1 MAKTED
7 SPKSTFVRLRMSSHD
22 SQVEILVLLEFS
34 SQLPASPKIFARL
47 SELIED
53 EDTGLDYIAS
63 LIKMDPS
70 VAAHILRVTNSAYYG
85 CPVKLNDI
93 ESAIARIGF
102 NEIHKV
108 LSVVIAHDSFYQA
121 LPIYGVTAT
130 EYADECIAVAAASEV
145 VAQRAGADLNT
156 SYITGLL
163 HAVGKL
169 AINLYL
175 EKLGKT
181 THLIKTRERVALLE
195 AEAENFGLTHLQ
207 AGFELLKHWQFEPEI
222 WQPIRQQSSRRR
234 VAHFIRPTAI
244 LTAAIWIADNFKKFD
259 PDAALPSEFV
269 WALKELNLDTLETAS
284 LIDSTRFEFND
295 RQNLFSML
303 I

>member
-1 MAKTED
+1 M
-7 SPKSTFVRLRMSSHD
+7 P
-22 SQVEILVLLEFS
+22 SQDNKVEIPELLEFS

-47 SELIED
+47 SKLIKD
-53 EDTGLDYIAS
+53 ENTGLDYIAS
-63 LIKMDPS
+63 LIKMDTS
-70 VAAHILRVTNSAYYG
+70 LASHILRVSNSAYYG

-102 NEIHKV
+102 NEVHKV
-108 LSVVIAHDSFYQA
+108 LSVVIAHDSFYQP
-121 LPIYGVTAT
+121 LPAYRVTAT
-130 EYADECIAVAAASEV
+130 EYADECIAVAVASEV
-145 VAQRAGADLNT
+145 VAQRAGADLNAP
-156 SYITGLL
+156 YVTGLL
-163 HAVGKL
+163 HAIGKL

-175 EKLGKT
+175 EKLGKA

-207 AGFELLKHWQFEPEI
+207 AGFELLKHWQFKPEI
-222 WQPIRQQSSRRR
+222 WQPIRQQSNPRRA
-234 VAHFIRPTAI
+234 AHFIRPTAI
-244 LTAAIWIADNFKKFD
+244 LTAAIWLSDNFKKFD
-259 PDAALPSEFV
+259 PDAALPSEYV

-303 I
+303 D

>member
-1 MAKTED
+1 MPSQE
-7 SPKSTFVRLRMSSHD
+7 
-22 SQVEILVLLEFS
+22 SQVAIPVLLEFS

-47 SELIED
+47 SKLIED

-70 VAAHILRVTNSAYYG
+70 LAAHILRVTNSAYYG
-85 CPVKLNDI
+85 CAVKLSDI

-102 NEIHKV
+102 NEVQKV
-108 LSVVIAHDSFYQA
+108 LSVVIAHGCFYQA
-121 LPIYGVTAT
+121 LPIYGITAT
-130 EYADECIAVAAASEV
+130 EYADECIAVAVASEV
-145 VAQRAGADLNT
+145 VAKRTGADLNAP
-156 SYITGLL
+156 YITGLL
-163 HAVGKL
+163 HAIGKL
-169 AINLYL
+169 AINLYF

-181 THLIKTRERVALLE
+181 KRMITTRARRALI
-195 AEAENFGLTHLQ
+195 EAENERFGITHLQ
-207 AGFELLKHWQFEPEI
+207 AGYELLRHWQFEPEI
-222 WQPIRQQSSRRR
+222 WQPIRQQSNPERAAYFLRS
-234 VAHFIRPTAI
+234 TAI
-244 LTAAIWIADNFKKFD
+244 LTAAIWLAENLKQFD
-259 PDAALPSEFV
+259 PDSPLPSDLV

>member
-1 MAKTED
+1 
-7 SPKSTFVRLRMSSHD
+7 MSSHD
-22 SQVEILVLLEFS
+22 IQVEIPVLLEFS

-47 SELIED
+47 SELIQD

-70 VAAHILRVTNSAYYG
+70 LAAHILRVTNSAYYG

-102 NEIHKV
+102 NEVHKV

-121 LPIYGVTAT
+121 LPVYGVTAT
-130 EYADECIAVAAASEV
+130 EYADECIAVAVASEV
-145 VAQRAGADLNT
+145 VAQRAGTDLNAP
-156 SYITGLL
+156 YITGLL
-163 HAVGKL
+163 HAIGKL

-175 EKLGKT
+175 EKLGKAT
-181 THLIKTRERVALLE
+181 RLIKTRERAPLLD
-195 AEAENFGLTHLQ
+195 AETENFGLTHLQ
-207 AGFELLKHWQFEPEI
+207 AGSELLKHWQFEPEI
-222 WQPIRQQSSRRR
+222 WQPIRQQSNPARA
-234 VAHFIRPTAI
+234 AHFIRSTAI
-244 LTAAIWIADNFKKFD
+244 LTAAIWLAENLKQFD
-259 PDAALPSEFV
+259 PDAALPSVFV

-303 I
+303 V